1 MASDLPAAREALR
14 QLAVYVLGRRRHDV
28 TGRFG
33 LRPTPD
39 GFGTPAFGGDQLEVI
54 RAERSVPRR
63 GARSGCRGRA
73 GLDAPPGGRARRRR
87 ARPVV
92 LGGRRHA
99 GALGPRRPCSTS
111 TTATARRLASWW
123 GFGLTIIDE
132 VEGTDAAIT
141 SATVA
146 QLWPEHFDLG
156 CAVERSGEHINLG
169 ASPGDSFSDDP
180 YLYVGPW
187 SAERPGDSAYW
198 NAPFGA
204 TLTMSDLDALAPDD
218 RRRTGQGLLRRR
230 PVAVLS
236 PDAHLG
242 GIRVRAMRGL
252 GATAR
257 RPR

>member
-1 MASDLPAAREALR
+1 MASDLTAAREALR

-39 GFGTPAFGGDQLEVI
+39 GFGTPAFGGDQLEVV
-54 RAERSVPRR
+54 RL
-63 GARSGCRGRA
+63 SGRLLVVERGRDVVVEPVST
-73 GLDAPPGGRARRRR
+73 LRR
-87 ARPVV
+87 AAELVGVELDPSFSVGPDTPALWDPDALLDV
-92 LGGRRHA
+92 DD
-99 GALGPRRPCSTS
+99 GA
-111 TTATARRLASWW
+111 ARRLASWW
-123 GFGLTIIDE
+123 GFGLTLIDD

-156 CAVERSGEHINLG
+156 CAVERGGEHINLG

-187 SAERPGDSAYW
+187 SATRPGDSAYW

-218 RRRTGQGLLRRR
+218 HAARARAFFADGLSRF
-230 PVAVLS
+230 
-236 PDAHLG
+236 
-242 GIRVRAMRGL
+242 
-252 GATAR
+252 
-257 RPR
+257 